1 MLRPRDGRPRAGATA
16 MTNTLRNT
24 TFEELKLGR
33 AAEYTR
39 CVEER
44 DIDLFAAVSGDVNPV
59 HLDETFAADTVFRGR
74 VAHGMLTGAFVS
86 AALGTVMPGP
96 GTIYLGQNL
105 RFQRPVRI
113 GDTLTVRLEVTARRE
128 DKGIVTIAC
137 EVVNQDAETVAIG
150 DATVLAPRERQVVP
164 RPATPRFE
172 RKP

>member
-1 MLRPRDGRPRAGATA
+1 
-16 MTNTLRNT
+16 MTETLSNT
-24 TFEELKLGR
+24 TFEELTPGR

-39 CVEER
+39 RVEER

-59 HLDETFAADTVFRGR
+59 HLDEAFAADTVFRRR

-96 GTIYLGQNL
+96 GTIYLGQTL
-105 RFQRPVRI
+105 RFQRPVHI

-137 EVVNQDAETVAIG
+137 EVTNQDAESVASG
-150 DATVLAPRERQVVP
+150 DATVLAPAERRVVP